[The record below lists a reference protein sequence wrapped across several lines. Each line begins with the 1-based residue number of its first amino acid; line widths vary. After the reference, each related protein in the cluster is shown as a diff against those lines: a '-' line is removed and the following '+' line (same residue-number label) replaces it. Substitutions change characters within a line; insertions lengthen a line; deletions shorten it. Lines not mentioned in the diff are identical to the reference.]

1 MISDGVKIRAQIDAE
16 SVRNV
21 MLVNGGGSV
30 ALLALLPSVLGTPL
44 VVAVLCSL
52 SVWLLGL
59 TFAVIHSVLRRKC
72 SLVFERH
79 EMRPPSGPRRFGI
92 NPGRPWVCWW
102 SRTCL
107 TASIAAFVLGG
118 LAMVAISVWHID
130 VLTDKAEPS
139 TGTSAESRATHNT
152 SLKYV
157 PVLSGLHR
165 TRQSRAA

>member
-1 MISDGVKIRAQIDAE
+1 MMSDGVKIRAQIDAE

-44 VVAVLCSL
+44 VIAVLCSL
-52 SVWLLGL
+52 SIWLLGL

-79 EMRPPSGPRRFGI
+79 RMSPPPGPTKFGI

-102 SRTCL
+102 SRSCL
-107 TASIAAFVLGG
+107 NASIAAFVLGG
-118 LAMVAISVWHID
+118 VAMVAISFWHID
-130 VLTDKAEPS
+130 VLTEESEPQVQLS
-139 TGTSAESRATHNT
+139 LKSIATHNKPLK
-152 SLKYV
+152 SLAS
-157 PVLSGLHR
+157 LSR
-165 TRQSRAA
+165 TPIKPAPLS